1 MTRSSVAVLAAL
13 VTTFSLSAVAE
24 GLSRFGP
31 ESLREIER
39 AHAGEPFIAVVWSID
54 CAPCRG
60 ELELLA
66 ELAAEYPRLVAVL
79 IATDDV
85 ERAAEA
91 AQIASAYLPSAESWI
106 FADGSPE
113 RLRHAIDPEWF
124 GEMPRAYFY
133 GADSRRIGVSGAL
146 EREQVLAWLGGREP

>member
-1 MTRSSVAVLAAL
+1 M
-13 VTTFSLSAVAE
+13 
-24 GLSRFGP
+24 
-31 ESLREIER
+31 
-39 AHAGEPFIAVVWSID
+39 WSID

-66 ELAAEYPRLVAVL
+66 ELSAEYPRLVAVL

-106 FADGSPE
+106 FTLFGASFPASPASLKSCCTF
-113 RLRHAIDPEWF
+113 LR
-124 GEMPRAYFY
+124 
-133 GADSRRIGVSGAL
+133 
-146 EREQVLAWLGGREP
+146 